1 MLLFTLFQSCS
12 KTTVGRTL
20 LRADLKNV
28 TDVQLTYRQNIYNV
42 KLSYNTGLLTV
53 SFTDGSS
60 CLCGVTYAVNS
71 KVCKIS
77 YGDISKS
84 VPIANLPNDFLP
96 VLIYRF
102 VSDFDGT
109 VVTEDYNSRLNC
121 SYVLRNIGKNSVTF
135 EVYQNGGNTSY
146 SLYIR

>member
-1 MLLFTLFQSCS
+1 MLFSVFQSCS
-12 KTTVGRTL
+12 KTTVGITL
-20 LRADLKNV
+20 LRVDLKNL
-28 TDVQLTYRQNIYNV
+28 TDVQLTYRQNVYNV
-42 KLSYNTGLLTV
+42 KLSYNAGLLTV

-60 CLCGVTYAVNS
+60 CFCGVTYAVNS
-71 KVCKIS
+71 EVLEIS
-77 YGDISKS
+77 YGDISKT

-146 SLYIR
+146 SLYVG